1 MIPWNTSPSSS
12 PSASFPNKAT
22 ICCPIHLSLDLLAC
36 HVMSS
41 MSLDSVTITLERLQE
56 EEFSFLVPV
65 WLSHSWKVDFIPL
78 TFFMPDAYTMLLSL
92 ECICHMLSDSLN
104 SNTAV

>member
-1 MIPWNTSPSSS
+1 
-12 PSASFPNKAT
+12 
-22 ICCPIHLSLDLLAC
+22 
-36 HVMSS
+36 MSS

-78 TFFMPDAYTMLLSL
+78 TFFMLDAYAMLLSL